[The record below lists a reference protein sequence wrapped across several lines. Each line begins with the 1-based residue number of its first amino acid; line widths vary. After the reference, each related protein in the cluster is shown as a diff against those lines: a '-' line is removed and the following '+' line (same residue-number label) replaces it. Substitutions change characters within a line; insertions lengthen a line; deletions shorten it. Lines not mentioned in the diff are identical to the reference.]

1 MRKKLLKI
9 SALATVGFG
18 AWLAVNLY
26 DSNIIKKGMPPGY
39 YLECDGKGNYRPC
52 KDGSY
57 LFWMRGPGSKAQAIR
72 RAWRQVGWDAEAAA
86 ENWKPCN
93 DR

>member
-1 MRKKLLKI
+1 MKNKPSNWL
-9 SALATVGFG
+9 ALAAVGFMC
-18 AWLAVNLY
+18 WLAVNLY
-26 DSNIIKKGMPPGY
+26 DSHTIKKGMPPGY

-52 KDGSY
+52 KDGRNLS
-57 LFWMRGPGSKAQAIR
+57 WISGPGTKAQAIR
-72 RAWRQVGWDAEAAA
+72 RAWRQVRWDAEYAS